1 MHLKNYVS
9 LFLVS
14 TLSLCAAEN
23 SSLLSALKQQKVEI
37 DKQKN
42 ELESQNL
49 KYDWINNIVGSYSYV
64 NTDYQTPSDKKTALF
79 SVTIDQPIFKSGG
92 IYFAIQYAGA
102 NREFLELSTKL
113 SEQTLIKSVISSW
126 LMIKRYDAQIQKQQ
140 ALIANAKID
149 IIRKK
154 EQYENGFLDSSFL
167 DNAILNKGALEKA
180 LIDMESARFEQ
191 LMAFESLSDMD
202 YTTIEPPKFMLVDE
216 ANFLENSLVIK
227 QQNANSIKSDYLK
240 KMTISNYL
248 PTVSFTAGYY
258 DSEIDVGSTNT
269 KDAYR
274 NFGLKVSMPLL
285 SVNRGRTIEIR
296 KLEALKAKL
305 ELDDVKRSEKSEYRS
320 IVKKIELL
328 NKKGQIA
335 LEDYKLYES
344 LLNSTTEL
352 YSAGEKTIYDVDT
365 LKNSKETMKFDK
377 QIYDIDIQLSLLSL
391 YAKMNGKI

>member
-49 KYDWINNIVGSYSYV
+49 KYDWINNIVGSYSYI
-64 NTDYQTPSDKKTALF
+64 NSDQTTSEKKTGLF

-328 NKKGQIA
+328 SKKGQIA